1 MVIKSNKFF
10 IITNY
15 LSNND
20 LRWEMRNSFLFT
32 IFIESKPIFFKIQK
46 FSFFDIR
53 NFFQIFFFKLL
64 KSLLQEIIMINSLL
78 NWFQLLS
85 EMHQCSC
92 GKLLLFKQ
100 LLMKVRL
107 KPINK
112 SGSLIIKRWKIIYKS
127 CDNFIF
133 FHQG

>member
-1 MVIKSNKFF
+1 
-10 IITNY
+10 
-15 LSNND
+15 
-20 LRWEMRNSFLFT
+20 
-32 IFIESKPIFFKIQK
+32 
-46 FSFFDIR
+46 
-53 NFFQIFFFKLL
+53 LL
-64 KSLLQEIIMINSLL
+64 KNWLQEIIMIDSLL

-127 CDNFIF
+127 CDNIIF